1 MDFMATLTWRPTLGW
16 IPGPGGHASVHPA
29 VLAAPETPPP
39 EVRNFTKDSV
49 VLPDPEVEST
59 SCRKE
64 FIDDSAVLSAP
75 ETPPPALTNF
85 TKDSAGLSAPE
96 TPPPA
101 VRNFTTDSAGLS
113 APETPPPALRNL

>member
-16 IPGPGGHASVHPA
+16 IPGPGGHASVQPA

-39 EVRNFTKDSV
+39 ALRNFTKDSV
-49 VLPDPEVEST
+49 V
-59 SCRKE
+59 
-64 FIDDSAVLSAP
+64 
-75 ETPPPALTNF
+75 
-85 TKDSAGLSAPE
+85 LSAPE